1 MSLFN
6 FKQLLKN
13 LLENKR
19 LPKDLSG
26 YEWVWENSSN
36 YSYKNTSQKGFKALT
51 EKINHNSS
59 DSNVE
64 KYRLKHKKYR
74 KLTFVFAY
82 AALFLMFLS
91 ASIYFYYSNKN
102 VDSVEYLN
110 NGSVAK
116 KITLIDGTI
125 VVLNSKS
132 KLVTNKEF
140 GYKHRNFV
148 LNGEAFFDVKPNKEL
163 PDFQIKNNQNLT
175 VKVLGTSFN
184 LNFYSK
190 SKSTVSVVSGKVKVL
205 HKDKL
210 ISKLEKGSSI
220 SVYSNG
226 KALLGGFD
234 SNEELSWLD
243 NQLFFRE
250 ESLGNIAER
259 FSQVYK
265 HSLVY
270 PKELMETK
278 ITTTLPMDN
287 MEHAILILQ
296 ETLNNYSIRAIPLNS
311 K

>member
-6 FKQLLKN
+6 FKQLLEN

-36 YSYKNTSQKGFKALT
+36 YSYKNTSLKGFKALT

-91 ASIYFYYSNKN
+91 AGIYFYYSNKN

-140 GYKHRNFV
+140 GYKHRDFV

>member
-13 LLENKR
+13 LQENNG
-19 LPKDLSG
+19 LPNDLSG
-26 YEWVWENSSN
+26 YEWIWKKSSN
-36 YSYKNTSQKGFKALT
+36 YTYKNTSSNGFKALT
-51 EKINHNSS
+51 EKINNNSTEI
-59 DSNVE
+59 NLE
-64 KYRLKHKKYR
+64 KYQLKHKKYR

-91 ASIYFYYSNKN
+91 AGLYFYYSTKN
-102 VDSVEYLN
+102 IESVEYLN
-110 NGSVAK
+110 NSSVAK

-132 KLVTNKEF
+132 RLVTDKEF
-140 GYKHRNFV
+140 GYKHREFI
-148 LNGEAFFDVKPNKEL
+148 LYGEAFFDVKPNKQL
-163 PDFQIKNNQNLT
+163 PSFQIKNNQNLT
-175 VKVLGTSFN
+175 VKVIGTSFN

-190 SKSTVSVVSGKVKVL
+190 SISTISVVTGKVKVL

-210 ISKLEKGSSI
+210 ITKLERGSSI
-220 SVYSNG
+220 SVYSDG
-226 KALLGGFD
+226 KALIGGFD

-265 HSLVY
+265 HRLVY
-270 PKELMETK
+270 PIELMETK

-296 ETLNNYSIRAIPLNS
+296 ETLNNYTIKAIPLNS

>member
-91 ASIYFYYSNKN
+91 AGIYFYYSNKN

>member
-36 YSYKNTSQKGFKALT
+36 YSYKNTSPKGFKALT

-91 ASIYFYYSNKN
+91 AGIYFYYSNKN

>member
-1 MSLFN
+1 MSLLN
-6 FKQLLKN
+6 FKQLINN
-13 LLENKR
+13 LQEKKP

-26 YEWVWENSSN
+26 YDWIWNKSSN
-36 YSYKNTSQKGFKALT
+36 YSYNNTSIKGFKALT
-51 EKINHNSS
+51 EKINNHRAESKL
-59 DSNVE
+59 D
-64 KYRLKHKKYR
+64 KYQLKHKKYR

-91 ASIYFYYSNKN
+91 AGLYFYYSNKN
-102 VDSVEYLN
+102 VDAVEYYN
-110 NGSVAK
+110 NTSFAK
-116 KITLIDGTI
+116 KITLIDGTT
-125 VVLNSKS
+125 VVLNSNS
-132 KLVTNKEF
+132 SLVTDKDF
-140 GYKHRNFV
+140 GYKHREFI

-163 PDFQIKNNQNLT
+163 PDFQIKNPIGLT

-190 SKSTVSVVSGKVKVL
+190 TISTVSVITGKVKVL
-205 HKDKL
+205 HKGKL
-210 ISKLEKGSSI
+210 VTRLEKGSSI

-234 SNEELSWLD
+234 SKEELSWLD

-250 ESLGNIAER
+250 ESLVNIAER
-259 FSQVYK
+259 FSQIYK

-270 PKELMETK
+270 PEELMETK

-287 MEHAILILQ
+287 MEQAVLILQ
-296 ETLNNYSIRAIPLNS
+296 ETLNNYSIKAIPLNS

>member
-82 AALFLMFLS
+82 AALFLMFLT
-91 ASIYFYYSNKN
+91 AGIYFYYSNKN

>member
-36 YSYKNTSQKGFKALT
+36 YSYKNTSHKGFKALT

-91 ASIYFYYSNKN
+91 AGIYFYYSNKN